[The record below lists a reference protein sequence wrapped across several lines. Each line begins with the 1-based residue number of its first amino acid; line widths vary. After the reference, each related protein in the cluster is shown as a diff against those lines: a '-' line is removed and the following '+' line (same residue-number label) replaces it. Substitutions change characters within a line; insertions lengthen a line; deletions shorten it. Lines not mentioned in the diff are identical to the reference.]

1 MQAERLP
8 LRFGNGIMAE
18 RCSLSLGAFRL
29 MSLAMDL
36 TNSFD
41 ERLAHVPHKWRGPI
55 VDVVDTFET
64 VQIGLKC
71 AGIDDA
77 FILTEAVRLVFER
90 YDKARTDAEIAD

>member
-1 MQAERLP
+1 MQAECLP
-8 LRFGNGIMAE
+8 LRFGNGMMTE
-18 RCSLSLGAFRL
+18 RCSLSLGAFHL
-29 MSLAMDL
+29 MSLAMNL

-71 AGIDDA
+71 AGIDDP

-90 YDKARTDAEIAD
+90 YDKARTDAKIAD

>member
-8 LRFGNGIMAE
+8 LRFGNGIMSE
-18 RCSLSLGAFRL
+18 RCSLSRGAFHL

-41 ERLAHVPHKWRGPI
+41 DRLAHVPHRWRGPI

-64 VQIGLKC
+64 VQIGLNC
-71 AGIDDA
+71 AGIEDS
-77 FILTEAVRLVFER
+77 FVLTEAVRLVFER
-90 YDKARTDAEIAD
+90 YDKTGADAEMAD